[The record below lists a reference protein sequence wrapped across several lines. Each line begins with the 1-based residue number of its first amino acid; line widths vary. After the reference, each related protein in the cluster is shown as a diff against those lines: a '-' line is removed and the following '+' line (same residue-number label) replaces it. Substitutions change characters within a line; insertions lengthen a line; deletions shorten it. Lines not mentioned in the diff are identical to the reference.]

1 MKTYSSGTTKDK
13 KTKKGFFKK
22 NLYAILFG
30 SSLLVVAAVI
40 TLTLVFTRPAQ
51 DVGTVPTPPVDNN
64 PVVDEPNKPTFGL
77 PLDEYTLGKEAALD
91 SLVYS
96 ATLNQWR
103 SHNGVDF
110 TATAGATVKAVID
123 GTVKSVVDTNLE
135 GWVVTVEHADGL
147 VSIYKGLDKDGLVAE
162 GTAVKTGDALGKLAE
177 TMMIEQLDGVHLHLE
192 MKKNGA
198 LVNPL
203 DYLPEAGGNK

>member
-13 KTKKGFFKK
+13 KAKKGFFKK

-40 TLTLVFTRPAQ
+40 TLTLVFTRPVK
-51 DVGTVPTPPVDNN
+51 DVDAPPVDNN
-64 PVVDEPNKPTFGL
+64 PQPAAPTFSL
-77 PLDEYTLGKEAALD
+77 PMDEFTLGKEAALD

-103 SHNGVDF
+103 THNGVDF
-110 TATAGATVKAVID
+110 LGTAGATVKAVSD
-123 GTVKSVVDTNLE
+123 GTVKTVIQTTLE
-135 GWVVTVEHADGL
+135 GYVVTVEHADGL
-147 VSIYKGLDKDGLVAE
+147 VSIYKGLDKEGLPAE
-162 GTAVKTGDALGKLAE
+162 GDKVKEGDQIGKLAE
-177 TMMIEQLDGVHLHLE
+177 TMMLEQLDGVHLHLE

-198 LVNPL
+198 YVNPL
-203 DYLPEAGGNK
+203 DYLPEAGSEK